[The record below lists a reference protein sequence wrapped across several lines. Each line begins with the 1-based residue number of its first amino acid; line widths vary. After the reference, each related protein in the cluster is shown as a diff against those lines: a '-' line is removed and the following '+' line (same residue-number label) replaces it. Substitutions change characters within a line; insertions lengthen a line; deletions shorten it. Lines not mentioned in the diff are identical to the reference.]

1 MLSRRIPYTKVFP
14 TLAPVAA
21 AKFLLKMS
29 ATCLTPAAGTCALM
43 RMISRLTH
51 AGFGCR
57 WPRKMSAFLAL
68 LKMLLRRRQEWCQ
81 KAMSG
86 SRKIIRM
93 PHRWMPSAVGV
104 MPPPFAVNGRWQ
116 RYYLSFRE
124 RKLFDI
130 GDPRKCPVSAS
141 REACGGWRACASA
154 EHRPEDS
161 PQLADPAGVLCSQ

>member
-1 MLSRRIPYTKVFP
+1 MTRPISMLKKWI
-14 TLAPVAA
+14 APLHVCDFTE
-21 AKFLLKMS
+21 KLL
-29 ATCLTPAAGTCALM
+29 
-43 RMISRLTH
+43 H
-51 AGFGCR
+51 Y
-57 WPRKMSAFLAL
+57 
-68 LKMLLRRRQEWCQ
+68 
-81 KAMSG
+81 
-86 SRKIIRM
+86 RKIIRM

-161 PQLADPAGVLCSQ
+161 PQLADPAGVLCSQSSSSRGTPCHCVCGPVRLC